1 MEASSLD
8 SLTPLIT
15 AADQWHEV
23 LLLLPVLV
31 GLEVVLS
38 ADNAIALAAI
48 AKGLKSQNQ
57 QKQALNLGLVFALFF
72 RISLILVSRWVL
84 GFKPLMAAG
93 AAYLLWL
100 CADHFINNSS
110 EVELPESELST
121 PELSTPELLSSEL
134 TSSNLLDSKSLENK
148 SVNKSL
154 NNSAKIISA
163 DNLFGFDRKL
173 AGTAISIA
181 LTDLAFSLDS
191 VAAAVAVSDKLWL
204 VITGG
209 IIGVVAL
216 RLSSNLFIELLNNY
230 PRLEAAGYIAVG
242 LVGIQLL
249 VRVFWPFIELPQ
261 WLLLSLVGLLFLW
274 GFTNRRK
281 LC

>member
-110 EVELPESELST
+110 QVELPE
-121 PELSTPELLSSEL
+121 PE
-134 TSSNLLDSKSLENK
+134 LLDSKSLENK
-148 SVNKSL
+148 SINESL
-154 NNSAKIISA
+154 NNSTNIISA

>member
-110 EVELPESELST
+110 QVELPE
-121 PELSTPELLSSEL
+121 PE
-134 TSSNLLDSKSLENK
+134 LLDSKSLENK
-148 SVNKSL
+148 SINESL
-154 NNSAKIISA
+154 NNSANIISP

>member
-110 EVELPESELST
+110 QVELPE
-121 PELSTPELLSSEL
+121 PE
-134 TSSNLLDSKSLENK
+134 LLDSKSLENK
-148 SVNKSL
+148 SINESL
-154 NNSAKIISA
+154 NESINNSSNIISA

>member
-8 SLTPLIT
+8 SLKPLIT

-110 EVELPESELST
+110 QVELPESEL
-121 PELSTPELLSSEL
+121 LSSESISSEL
-134 TSSNLLDSKSLENK
+134 ISSNS
-148 SVNKSL
+148 
-154 NNSAKIISA
+154 IFP

-242 LVGIQLL
+242 LVGIQLF
-249 VRVFWPFIELPQ
+249 VRVFWPYIELPQ

>member
-110 EVELPESELST
+110 QVELPE
-121 PELSTPELLSSEL
+121 PE
-134 TSSNLLDSKSLENK
+134 LLDSKSLENK
-148 SVNKSL
+148 SINESL
-154 NNSAKIISA
+154 NNSSNIISA

>member
-110 EVELPESELST
+110 QVELPESVLST
-121 PELSTPELLSSEL
+121 TELLSSEL
-134 TSSNLLDSKSLENK
+134 TSSKLLDSKSLENK
-148 SVNKSL
+148 SINESL
-154 NNSAKIISA
+154 NNSANIISA

>member
-1 MEASSLD
+1 
-8 SLTPLIT
+8 
-15 AADQWHEV
+15 
-23 LLLLPVLV
+23 
-31 GLEVVLS
+31 LS

-110 EVELPESELST
+110 QVELPE
-121 PELSTPELLSSEL
+121 PE
-134 TSSNLLDSKSLENK
+134 LLDSKSLEDESINE
-148 SVNKSL
+148 SL
-154 NNSAKIISA
+154 NNSANIISP

>member
-1 MEASSLD
+1 MEATSLD
-8 SLTPLIT
+8 SLTPLIS

-48 AKGLKSQNQ
+48 AKGLKNPDQ
-57 QKQALNLGLVFALFF
+57 QKQALNLGLVFALIF
-72 RISLILVSRWVL
+72 RVGLILISRWVL
-84 GFKPLMAAG
+84 GFRPLMAAG

-100 CADHFINNSS
+100 CGQHFIS
-110 EVELPESELST
+110 
-121 PELSTPELLSSEL
+121 
-134 TSSNLLDSKSLENK
+134 NK
-148 SVNKSL
+148 SEEEETNQ
-154 NNSAKIISA
+154 ATTA
-163 DNLFGFDRKL
+163 FGVDKKL
-173 AGTAISIA
+173 ATTAISIA

-209 IIGVVAL
+209 VIGVVAL
-216 RLSSNLFIELLNNY
+216 RLSSNLFISMLNNF
-230 PRLEAAGYIAVG
+230 PRLESAGYLAVG
-242 LVGIQLL
+242 LVGLQLL
-249 VRVFWPFIELPQ
+249 TRVIFPNIELPQ
-261 WLLLSLVGLLFLW
+261 WLLFSLVSILFLW
-274 GFTNRRK
+274 GFTNRRR

>member
-110 EVELPESELST
+110 EVESPESELLT
-121 PELSTPELLSSEL
+121 TELLSSEL
-134 TSSNLLDSKSLENK
+134 TSSKLLDSKSLENK
-148 SVNKSL
+148 SINESL
-154 NNSAKIISA
+154 KNSANVISA

>member
-110 EVELPESELST
+110 QVELPE
-121 PELSTPELLSSEL
+121 PE
-134 TSSNLLDSKSLENK
+134 LLDSKSLENK
-148 SVNKSL
+148 SINESL
-154 NNSAKIISA
+154 NIFANVISA

>member
-1 MEASSLD
+1 
-8 SLTPLIT
+8 
-15 AADQWHEV
+15 
-23 LLLLPVLV
+23 VLV

-110 EVELPESELST
+110 EVESPES
-121 PELSTPELLSSEL
+121 ELLSSEL
-134 TSSNLLDSKSLENK
+134 TSSKLLDSKSLENK
-148 SVNKSL
+148 SINESL
-154 NNSAKIISA
+154 KNSANVISA
-163 DNLFGFDRKL
+163 DNIFGFDRKL

-181 LTDLAFSLDS
+181 LTDLAFSLD
-191 VAAAVAVSDKLWL
+191 AVSDKLWL

>member
-1 MEASSLD
+1 MEATSLD
-8 SLTPLIT
+8 SLTPLIS

-48 AKGLKSQNQ
+48 AKGLKNPDQ
-57 QKQALNLGLVFALFF
+57 QKQALNLGLVFALIF
-72 RISLILVSRWVL
+72 RVGLILVSRWVL
-84 GFKPLMAAG
+84 GFRPLMAAG

-100 CADHFINNSS
+100 CGQHFIS
-110 EVELPESELST
+110 
-121 PELSTPELLSSEL
+121 
-134 TSSNLLDSKSLENK
+134 NK
-148 SVNKSL
+148 SEEEESNQ
-154 NNSAKIISA
+154 ATTA
-163 DNLFGFDRKL
+163 FGVDRKL
-173 AGTAISIA
+173 ATTAISIA

-209 IIGVVAL
+209 VIGVVAL
-216 RLSSNLFIELLNNY
+216 RLSSNLFISMLNNF
-230 PRLEAAGYIAVG
+230 PRLESAGYLAVG
-242 LVGIQLL
+242 LVGLQLL
-249 VRVFWPFIELPQ
+249 TRVIFPTIELPQ
-261 WLLLSLVGLLFLW
+261 WLLLSLVSILFLW
-274 GFTNRRK
+274 GFTNRRR